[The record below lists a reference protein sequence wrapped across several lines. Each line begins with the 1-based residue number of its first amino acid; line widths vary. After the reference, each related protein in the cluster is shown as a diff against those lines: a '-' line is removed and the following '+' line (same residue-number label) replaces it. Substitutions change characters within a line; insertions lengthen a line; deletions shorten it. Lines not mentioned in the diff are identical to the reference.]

1 MKNPPGDAMKAP
13 PCAFNEIVGKIQVL
27 TLEVRTALPAE
38 ELGARLRAC
47 FGAGGL
53 GLDLREEPPGSLLF
67 EGGGG
72 HVTATL
78 HPEGGGTLLRISTS
92 GWAVPVKRFV
102 TGLP

>member
-1 MKNPPGDAMKAP
+1 MKAP

-27 TLEVRTALPAE
+27 TLEVRTPLPAG
-38 ELGARLRAC
+38 ELDARLRAC

-53 GLDLREEPPGSLLF
+53 GLDLKEEPAGRLTFTSG
-67 EGGGG
+67 EG
-72 HVTATL
+72 HVSATL
-78 HPEGGGTLLRISTS
+78 HPDGGGTLLRIATR

>member
-1 MKNPPGDAMKAP
+1 MKAP

-27 TLEVRTALPAE
+27 TLEVRTVLPAE
-38 ELGARLRAC
+38 ELGTRLRAC

-72 HVTATL
+72 SVTATL
-78 HPEGGGTLLRISTS
+78 HPDGSRTHLRIVTS

>member
-1 MKNPPGDAMKAP
+1 MKAP

-27 TLEVRTALPAE
+27 SMEVRTPLPAE
-38 ELGARLRAC
+38 ELDARLRAC

-53 GLDLREEPPGSLLF
+53 GLDCKEPAGRLLF

-78 HPEGGGTLLRISTS
+78 HREGDRTLLRISTS

-102 TGLP
+102 AELP